1 VETNPFSHARFFAM
15 KRPPKTPNTTS
26 KARELRRNSTKPES
40 LLWSVLRGG
49 RLGGLKFRRQHPVG
63 PFVADFY
70 CHSAKLV
77 VEVDGMTHD
86 QSAEYDQRRTEYL
99 QRQGLR
105 VIRVIN
111 DDVLGDLEAV
121 ARYIAGE
128 AGVRID

>member
-1 VETNPFSHARFFAM
+1 M
-15 KRPPKTPNTTS
+15 KRPPRSPNTTS
-26 KARELRRNSTKPES
+26 KARELRHNSTKPES

-70 CHSAKLV
+70 CHRAKIV
-77 VEVDGMTHD
+77 VEVDGITHD

>member
-1 VETNPFSHARFFAM
+1 
-15 KRPPKTPNTTS
+15 
-26 KARELRRNSTKPES
+26 
-40 LLWSVLRGG
+40 
-49 RLGGLKFRRQHPVG
+49 
-63 PFVADFY
+63 
-70 CHSAKLV
+70 
-77 VEVDGMTHD
+77 MTHD